1 MDDYE
6 ILKFASLFH
15 DIGKFFQRADNM
27 GRGKASYDSKYS
39 RLTQEDFG
47 QNGAHSKWSAD
58 FVSKYFDNLVE
69 ELVLYH
75 HLPEKSGDKKLCQM
89 LQKADHHSSKERIK
103 SVDEN
108 EVLNTPLTS
117 IFSRISLDGKTQDDY
132 YIPLIALDFFNKKGL
147 HPKEVYEKEGSNLV
161 PEYKEL
167 WSQFVGEFEKL
178 KNKNFESSLALI
190 KKYTSTMPSAA
201 FKDESDI
208 SLYDHLKTTVAI
220 ANCRYLYSLESE
232 LNQSDTQDVY
242 KVINGD
248 ISGIQN
254 FIYKVQTPED
264 AQSGMSKRL
273 RGRSL
278 YLTMLCESIASKII
292 RDLNLDSSNILF
304 CGGGRFTILA
314 PNTTRTNDVINK
326 INSEINKEFIDKFN
340 AELFLNLASI
350 DVCGNDLGKF
360 DDVLSKLTQLL
371 NENKKHKFLNNLE
384 DVFDTDSDNAD
395 YKLCPVC
402 GNPSRDKY
410 CEDCSEH
417 ERLGGAVANAKYL
430 IKYCSDKKINKSFF
444 FSKLETG
451 YIFTDKKS
459 DVEEIIN
466 ENPNIRITVFKLNDT
481 NFLDFDIENSNVSF
495 DFKVIGNSIPNID
508 NTPLYFNHLAEIS
521 KGSNKLGVLKM
532 DVDNLGLI
540 FSQGFKHLNNG
551 EGGASI
557 SRISSLSFYLDL
569 FFSGRINQ
577 IVEKFNF
584 TTEIPKDNE
593 SRACNL
599 DFVDDKNNI
608 YKSKEIYRPKNPLPK
623 GEGTSTIHINY
634 SGGDDLL
641 VVGPYD
647 DIILFAQEFRKRF
660 KKWTAENDSINI
672 SAGISIV
679 SPKFPIGKAALKAD
693 EELEKSKDC
702 GRDKITVFGEV
713 LSWDTQGKFCGFN
726 ELLKFGEDLEEY
738 YDKKY
743 ISKGFI
749 YSLLKILQSRSDV
762 KPLNRF
768 DKDSWQDKNI
778 EKTEKKRY
786 IPMFKYKLRII
797 KDKDIR
803 EDLDKNGIKYMPWI
817 KTPVSWASLR
827 LR

>member
-6 ILKFASLFH
+6 VLKFASLFH
-15 DIGKFFQRADNM
+15 DIGKFYQRADNM
-27 GRGKASYDSKYS
+27 GRDKSSYDSKYS
-39 RLTQEDFG
+39 KLKKEDFG
-47 QNGAHSKWSAD
+47 KNGAHSKWSAD
-58 FVSKYFDNLVE
+58 FVSKYFDDLVE

-75 HLPEKSGDKKLCQM
+75 HQPDKSGDNKLCRM

-117 IFSRISLDGKTQDDY
+117 IFSRISLDGKSQDDY

-147 HPKEVYEKEGSNLV
+147 HPKKVYEKEGSNLV
-161 PEYKEL
+161 PEYKKL
-167 WSQFVGEFEKL
+167 WSQFVNEFEKL

-201 FKDESDI
+201 YKDESDI
-208 SLYDHLKTTVAI
+208 SLYDHLKTTTAI
-220 ANCRYLYSLESE
+220 SNCRYLYSQEND
-232 LNQSDTQDVY
+232 LNQTDTQKVY
-242 KVINGD
+242 RVINGD

-278 YLTMLCESIASKII
+278 YLSLLCEAIASKII
-292 RDLNLDSSNILF
+292 MDLNLDSSNILF

-314 PNTTRTNDVINK
+314 PNTSKTSDVLDK
-326 INSEINKEFIDKFN
+326 INLDVNKEFIDKFN
-340 AELFLNLASI
+340 AELFLNIAS
-350 DVCGNDLGKF
+350 VEACGDNLGKF
-360 DDVLSKLTQLL
+360 DEVLSKLTQLL
-371 NENKKHKFLNNLE
+371 NENKKHKFIGQLNE
-384 DVFDTDSDNAD
+384 VFNKESQAE

-402 GNPSRDKY
+402 GNPTKDKF
-410 CEDCSEH
+410 CKDCSEH
-417 ERLGGAVANAKYL
+417 ESLGGAVANAKYL
-430 IKYCSDKKINKSFF
+430 IKYYSDTKIDKSFF
-444 FSKLETG
+444 FEKLNIG
-451 YIFTDKKS
+451 FMFLDKKS
-459 DVEEIIN
+459 EVL
-466 ENPNIRITVFKLNDT
+466 NILDKNSDLKQIVYKLNDT
-481 NFLDFDIENSNVSF
+481 DFVEFDIDNSNVSF
-495 DFKVIGNSIPNID
+495 DFKVIGNSIPSIG

-584 TTEIPKDNE
+584 TTELPQDNE
-593 SRACNL
+593 SRQEKIN
-599 DFVDDKNNI
+599 FVDDKNNV
-608 YKSKEIYRPKNPLPK
+608 YKTVEIYRPKNPLPK
-623 GEGTSTIHINY
+623 GVGTSTIHINY

-647 DIILFAQEFRKRF
+647 DVILFAQEFRERF
-660 KKWTAENDSINI
+660 KKWTAENSSINI
-672 SAGISIV
+672 SAGVCIV
-679 SPKFPIGKAALKAD
+679 SPKFPIGKAALIAD
-693 EELEKSKDC
+693 DELEKSKDC
-702 GRDKITVFGEV
+702 GRNKITVFGEV
-713 LSWDTQGKFCGFN
+713 LNWDSIDKFAGFN
-726 ELLKFGEDLEEY
+726 ELLEFGKYLEKL
-738 YDKKY
+738 YDKKE

-749 YSLLKILQSRSDV
+749 YSLLKIWQSRSNV
-762 KPLNRF
+762 EPLTRF
-768 DKDSWQDKNI
+768 NEESWADKNA
-778 EKTEKKRY
+778 EKVVKKRY
-786 IPMFKYKLRII
+786 VPIFKYKLRII

-803 EDLDKNGIKYMPWI
+803 DDLDKKGLKLMPWI